1 MTATPWFDR
10 WFRRRTAAAVTS
22 WRMEIQPPASTQV
35 EEAEV
40 EPVSESIWPILRQRL
55 GPSDRPASPL
65 EHARRDFCAAM
76 RDLHG
81 DAVQDLRLRAGYSP
95 SLRELW
101 HLRSA
106 LYQLIAFHLDQ
117 AEADRRLARVNRHF
131 PTRAMGHAT
140 TSEHHAHSSLFL

>member
-10 WFRRRTAAAVTS
+10 WFRRRAAAAVTP
-22 WRMEIQPPASTQV
+22 WRVEIQPPASTAF

-40 EPVSESIWPILRQRL
+40 DPVSDSIWPALRQRL
-55 GPSDRPASPL
+55 IPSGSPVRAL
-65 EHARRDFCAAM
+65 ERARRDFCASM

-81 DAVQDLRLRAGYSP
+81 DAVQDLRLRAGYTP

-101 HLRSA
+101 HLRTE

-117 AEADRRLARVNRHF
+117 AEADRRLAQVNRHF
-131 PTRAMGHAT
+131 PARAMGHAT
-140 TSEHHAHSSLFL
+140 TSEHHAHSSLFF

>member
-1 MTATPWFDR
+1 MP
-10 WFRRRTAAAVTS
+10 
-22 WRMEIQPPASTQV
+22 WRMAIQPPASPQI
-35 EEAEV
+35 EETGDDCIA
-40 EPVSESIWPILRQRL
+40 ESIWPVLRQRP
-55 GPSDRPASPL
+55 GPSSRPASPL
-65 EHARRDFCAAM
+65 ERARRDFCAAM

-101 HLRSA
+101 HLRSE

-117 AEADRRLARVNRHF
+117 AEADRRLAQVNRHF
-131 PTRAMGHAT
+131 PARAMGHAT